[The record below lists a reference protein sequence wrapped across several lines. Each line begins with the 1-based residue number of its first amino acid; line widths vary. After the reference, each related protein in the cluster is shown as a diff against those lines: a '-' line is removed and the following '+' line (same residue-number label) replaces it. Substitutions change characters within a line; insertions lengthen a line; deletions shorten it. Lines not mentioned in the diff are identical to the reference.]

1 MNRKILFITTDEQRY
16 DGLGCY
22 GGEVA
27 GTPVVDGLANEGIRY
42 NRAYNQ
48 NVTCMPA
55 RSSIVTGKHVA
66 SHGVY
71 RNGYSLPESDPS
83 IARYLNDNGY
93 RTALVGKAHWQPMAD
108 HGSWEASAETRGDH
122 GPYRGFEHL
131 ALSAH
136 SGIAYRC
143 ATHYSRWLDEN
154 HPEHV
159 ENFYPPVGPKRK

>member
-27 GTPVVDGLANEGIRY
+27 RTPVVDGLANEGIRY

-93 RTALVGKAHWQPMAD
+93 RTALVGKAHWQPMA
-108 HGSWEASAETRGDH
+108 
-122 GPYRGFEHL
+122 YQ
-131 ALSAH
+131 
-136 SGIAYRC
+136 
-143 ATHYSRWLDEN
+143 
-154 HPEHV
+154 
-159 ENFYPPVGPKRK
+159 